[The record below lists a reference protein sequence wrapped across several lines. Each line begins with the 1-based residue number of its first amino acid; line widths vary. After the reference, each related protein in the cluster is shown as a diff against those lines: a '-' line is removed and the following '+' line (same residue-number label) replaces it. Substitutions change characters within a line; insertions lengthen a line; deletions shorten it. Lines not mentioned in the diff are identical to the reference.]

1 LGNGDY
7 FQRDLTRPRES
18 FFNVLFRFL
27 HARSGQWRCR
37 GVLSPANAVA
47 AVRRND
53 SENPHVLSLVQKRT
67 EVSKTRRIVIS
78 MPEPRRQFPD
88 LYQLLWHGAMGMV
101 LGILCAGILLV
112 AHATHV
118 VGWPISVLARFI
130 FLVSVGLSFG
140 LGAMLTGAMFMVSG
154 EPGSAVER
162 KSRFNSDS
170 VTRKHWQTRTAANH
184 GKPFRTSPGWA
195 VGIVVI
201 TIVILT
207 VEGSVQ
213 SFSHI

>member
-1 LGNGDY
+1 
-7 FQRDLTRPRES
+7 
-18 FFNVLFRFL
+18 
-27 HARSGQWRCR
+27 
-37 GVLSPANAVA
+37 
-47 AVRRND
+47 
-53 SENPHVLSLVQKRT
+53 
-67 EVSKTRRIVIS
+67 
-78 MPEPRRQFPD
+78 MPNPRRQLPE
-88 LYQLLWHGAMGMV
+88 LSQLLWHGAMGMV

-112 AHATHV
+112 AHAPEVTHV

-184 GKPFRTSPGWA
+184 GKPFRTGPGWA
-195 VGIVVI
+195 VGIVI
-201 TIVILT
+201 LTIVILR
-207 VEGSVQ
+207 VEWSAHDGGGNHNASHQTASVSSQAGTNMAHSAASNAPGSTTYGTADPGVQ
-213 SFSHI
+213 SP